1 MNTELYHALGIDENQ
16 ELPVLLGELEQ
27 KQFAYLEQ
35 RDKVVE
41 EAERHELE
49 NLLLLLSQEIAE
61 VKENIE
67 VVNRSIVF
75 DDETEEKG
83 ESLSKVKELYTKAKE
98 KKKEKE
104 ETVKKKQEEERVQ
117 KEKEKEITEK
127 IEGIKKKEEDLQRQK
142 LEQEL
147 RALERA
153 EEKNKQK
160 QSGGENLQVG
170 GGEPQDAFSKGLT
183 LYKKQD
189 YAGAFAVFKQLAEEE
204 NVSAQYMISN
214 MYRRGEGVAKNEER
228 AEFWMKKAADMG
240 DASAQMDYGVMCLS
254 DGDADAKK
262 QEKGMQ
268 YLGMAADQENVQAM
282 SKYIE
287 VVKKKSATKK
297 MVSRAVRYC
306 DRLIALADDSYDAQ
320 KHEDEKRELLKRK
333 NDVGKVRRR
342 CNLASLY
349 TVIGSL
355 MIVVA
360 FLYIVQGVQ
369 GSLLSMEN
377 GILIQ
382 LPAVS
387 SSLIVPVESVV
398 DFMTDAMSFDGI
410 FGLELLL
417 VGRILFSAGK
427 KPKKKRYAEVVASIH
442 RWCIAAVLVWYS
454 VLQFGNYGE
463 LFTEES
469 LVAIVATSGVL
480 IAGSILGWV
489 FAALTG
495 TRTA

>member
-240 DASAQMDYGVMCLS
+240 DASAQMDYG
-254 DGDADAKK
+254 A
-262 QEKGMQ
+262 
-268 YLGMAADQENVQAM
+268 
-282 SKYIE
+282 
-287 VVKKKSATKK
+287 
-297 MVSRAVRYC
+297 
-306 DRLIALADDSYDAQ
+306 
-320 KHEDEKRELLKRK
+320 
-333 NDVGKVRRR
+333 
-342 CNLASLY
+342 
-349 TVIGSL
+349 
-355 MIVVA
+355 
-360 FLYIVQGVQ
+360 
-369 GSLLSMEN
+369 
-377 GILIQ
+377 
-382 LPAVS
+382 
-387 SSLIVPVESVV
+387 
-398 DFMTDAMSFDGI
+398 
-410 FGLELLL
+410 
-417 VGRILFSAGK
+417 
-427 KPKKKRYAEVVASIH
+427 
-442 RWCIAAVLVWYS
+442 
-454 VLQFGNYGE
+454 
-463 LFTEES
+463 
-469 LVAIVATSGVL
+469 
-480 IAGSILGWV
+480 
-489 FAALTG
+489 
-495 TRTA
+495 